1 MSCHVLIFVLVCK
14 DMKRGM
20 FERVIAPGLKDER
33 KVKQHVMII
42 HAIHDKHHGIFGG
55 SLKFLI
61 KTYANSCCYLTQNGD
76 NGNYIH
82 LNFDCEELMSQQNR
96 ANNKSHIPSNS
107 ILFEKIVPA
116 ALIGM
121 GIVTL
126 GLILFAA
133 GVLLGIVQF

>member
-1 MSCHVLIFVLVCK
+1 
-14 DMKRGM
+14 
-20 FERVIAPGLKDER
+20 
-33 KVKQHVMII
+33 
-42 HAIHDKHHGIFGG
+42 
-55 SLKFLI
+55 
-61 KTYANSCCYLTQNGD
+61 
-76 NGNYIH
+76 
-82 LNFDCEELMSQQNR
+82 MSQQNR